1 MKNIASLYK
10 PFFLVLFAGIFCV
23 QVNAQVYGD
32 SYSQEDVIVVNGKLT
47 GNISVVGAS
56 QTDDETSRSDAAN
69 GDEGDGW
76 KSSGG
81 SYSSNPPK
89 IAFDINGL
97 SSYASA
103 KCLEV
108 YSGSTANRAGRIIT
122 VYTSDNYNAGT
133 NLRNFTPS
141 DRNGWTIVGSVTSD
155 GNRNYINLNSV
166 RRYIMLVFTTS
177 SQVQVNEIYLYS
189 SNYDEVNTS
198 DVLIQHKPAKWYNLA
213 VGHNTDMDTFDE
225 NGTDKMLPAKENGQ
239 DTEIQNAHT
248 LVETIY
254 VNKGESVRL
263 IVPDYLNEA
272 ANNQSYQRWYN
283 YATGGTFATGESG
296 NNSII
301 DLLTPATSGL
311 GGMPTNGEGHRF
323 SNGYVGEP
331 LSSNRLYAMDFY
343 YPADSRESYYVVACD
358 VSGYTDF
365 TETYDRN
372 ADHSKSLFAS
382 GGYWEPTL
390 SHRFIWYIRAI
401 DSNNRASRDVM
412 DITMPATRIPNLT
425 QEMVA
430 LPMDARAYALNG
442 QSPDDVELTV
452 SLLSGSNTAGI
463 VMETTS
469 LTGEDRVIH
478 FDYNGAE
485 NGDNTVSVG
494 DNTHATII
502 VSNGNTEVARF
513 NLTFEE
519 DTRLLSQSQVKELN
533 ANEFSGNDE
542 SDWRRLAF
550 RTPQKLNDNYEFL
563 TELNFD
569 YDPGVVSDLDYGQSE
584 YYYPF
589 PLAWTSST
597 YGFYDGSNDDD
608 YIGNNGHTYP
618 EWGHYSLLNNYIECV
633 GWDNARGIP
642 NPLKC
647 EGEER
652 YNRQGIK
659 SRYHLYADV
668 SDRPGIVARLPFDR
682 TLCSGTELFV
692 TAWVKCARG
701 GTDANNAGMLFTIMG
716 VREENGETTYTP
728 IYRYQTGQIP
738 VTYYNNEAIDL
749 PGFFEK
755 SDIPVKREGESDDG
769 FNRRLNTFLQGSR
782 NEWFQVYFS
791 FINSSDQDFD
801 SYALQIDNNSASTNG
816 GDLYLDDVRVYIATV
831 NTTVTQLETKCMDE
845 PVRVNTSFNFERLL
859 SRTGEEATTTATD
872 HYGDIAFCIL
882 DKDLYEN
889 YLAQHPDDEEG
900 AIKASAMD
908 MGISEVDK
916 ENDAKYMVM
925 NYNLNFAQNPLYVA
939 GGDDAKPV
947 VADGKL
953 YFRRNDAPGN
963 RRALTVDIMANVQ
976 PNVTYYMVMANP
988 NSINDTNWASFFTG
1002 LDDVCTVKSDFTVIP
1017 RDIIKINGEIVD
1029 PTTDY
1034 CAGRTFNFTA
1044 EVRIPAP
1051 DAGEDGQNEYIP
1063 LNEDVYFDWFFGTRA
1078 EFIRTNETYRASLN
1092 EALTRFREEY
1102 KDATV
1107 IDENTPATGSFTQG
1121 MFDMLVYYT
1130 TTAASPAGGQ
1140 HPHPLVLHQR
1150 SLNITLLES
1159 GLNLIARPIQVEI
1172 ENIPGYGDMTGLIC
1186 WDYIPLTLTVNT
1198 SAPQLKPGFNQIAYP
1213 DEYANLDPCL
1223 RIGLDQIKS
1232 VQVGNNGD
1240 HELKVDLRDC
1250 QFSGVDPTVTKL
1262 GLIDDLDKLYLVST
1276 DDPSYSS
1283 YFVDAE
1289 NFDEYSLPAGTIKS
1303 LEAHPYEQ
1311 GASLT
1316 NMMTLQF
1323 DVTNTQENGFKFT
1336 PKEGYTYNF
1345 AVHFE
1350 EKTARGEAST
1360 ACSGRLILPIKV
1372 VPEYVKWTGDGSSNW
1387 NNDTNWK
1394 RVSSAEVKRTAASDD
1409 DYMVDGSN
1417 ANSEG
1422 FVPMLFTKVL
1432 LPAGSRVNIYKAGYR
1447 DGGETSGWETEERP
1461 AEITQDPT
1469 LNIQYD
1475 LMAYGNEQV
1484 YGHETDALTDITTQR
1499 YRVNICDQI
1508 HFEPGAEML
1517 RSEYLLYNRAWT
1529 DVEIPQGAW
1538 TLVSTPLYDVVS
1550 GDWYTQSTGVQ
1561 STEYFKDITFNDGGY
1576 DRLNPAVYQRSWGDG
1591 ATIIEEGGAH
1601 TPVSFH
1607 PLWSSVYNDASVAYN
1622 YGAGYSVKT
1631 AKVAGAGD
1639 LLFRFPK
1646 NDTSYGNST
1655 ASFTRDNNGKLAA
1668 GQMVVRNTDL
1678 GKATDNNKFT
1688 LKLTPSDNGY
1698 LIVGNPF
1705 VSHLN
1710 VEEFLNENSDVLQ
1723 QKYWIADND
1732 GPEAG
1737 SADANGSW
1745 ISTDFGLVA
1754 PYKAFYVQRTE
1765 NAPSGDIEVTFTRDM
1780 EEFLPASTDGQD
1792 AAQGFVIRA
1801 NNEKGSSA
1809 AALAYSGT
1817 ADNNYET
1824 TEDVQLL
1831 TDLLGNESEEPNVYT
1846 VAGDIAT
1853 SINRIKDAQQIPLG
1867 VFAADDD
1874 VTTLT
1879 FTGVAALMEPSLYDA
1894 EMNTDTPLTE
1904 GYTLTVN
1911 GASHGRYFIRAK
1923 GAGEGTTGITDVE
1936 TGDGGVS
1943 VYSVTPRQVVVSSGA
1958 ELLEVSV
1965 YSVGGAMLGHESV
1978 GGGRT
1983 AVTLDGIDSGVA
1995 VVRVVTA
2002 DGQTTRKLVV
2012 K

>member
-1 MKNIASLYK
+1 MKNIANLFKALSLA
-10 PFFLVLFAGIFCV
+10 LFAGIFCV
-23 QVNAQVYGD
+23 QVNAQQVYGD
-32 SYSQEDVIVVNGKLT
+32 KYHSSTTVLP
-47 GNISVVGAS
+47 
-56 QTDDETSRSDAAN
+56 
-69 GDEGDGW
+69 GDKMNVDIEAVD
-76 KSSGG
+76 
-81 SYSSNPPK
+81 YSSQSS
-89 IAFDINGL
+89 
-97 SSYASA
+97 SSYRPSYACDGNEETYWRTRGTDSDRYIIFDVGRNNYSSV
-103 KCLEV
+103 KCIEIYIRNSNRRGNSITVSSSNNQNYGWSEEGTIDNPGERNYFAIENL
-108 YSGSTANRAGRIIT
+108 SGRYVRVRFTANE
-122 VYTSDNYNAGT
+122 
-133 NLRNFTPS
+133 
-141 DRNGWTIVGSVTSD
+141 
-155 GNRNYINLNSV
+155 
-166 RRYIMLVFTTS
+166 
-177 SQVQVNEIYLYS
+177 QVDINEIYLYS
-189 SNYDEVNTS
+189 SVIQVENGTV
-198 DVLIQHKPAKWYNLA
+198 QHKPAKWYNLA

-311 GGMPTNGEGHRF
+311 DGMPTNGEGHRF

-372 ADHSKSLFAS
+372 ADHLKSLFAS

-494 DNTHATII
+494 DNTRATII

-569 YDPGVVSDLDYGQSE
+569 YDPGVVSDLDYGQSK

-597 YGFYDGSNDDD
+597 YGFYDGSNGDD
-608 YIGNNGHTYP
+608 YMGNHTYP

-642 NPLKC
+642 NPLDC

-749 PGFFEK
+749 PGFFEN
-755 SDIPVKREGESDDG
+755 SDIPVQREGERNED

-791 FINSSDQDFD
+791 FINSSDKAFD

-831 NTTVTQLETKCMDE
+831 NPTVTQLETKCMDE

-882 DKDLYEN
+882 EKDLYEN

-900 AIKASAMD
+900 AIKASAMN

-947 VADGKL
+947 VADGKR

-1394 RVSSAEVKRTAASDD
+1394 RVSSAEIKRTPVSDD

-1447 DGGETSGWETEERP
+1447 DGGETSGWETERP

-1484 YGHETDALTDITTQR
+1484 YGHETDALGDITTQR

-1561 STEYFKDITFNDGGY
+1561 STEYFKDIIFNDGGY

-1591 ATIIEEGGAH
+1591 ATIIEENGAH

-1646 NDTSYGNST
+1646 NDESYGNST
-1655 ASFTRDNNGKLAA
+1655 ATFTRDNNGKLAA

-1710 VEEFLNENSDVLQ
+1710 VEEFLNENSNVLQ

-1853 SINRIKDAQQIPLG
+1853 SINRIKDLRQIPLG
-1867 VFAADDD
+1867 IFAADDD

-1879 FTGVAALMEPSLYDA
+1879 FTGVAALM

-1936 TGDGGVS
+1936 TGDGGVN
-1943 VYSVTPRQVVVSSGA
+1943 VYSVVQGQVVVSAGA
-1958 ELLEVSV
+1958 ELREVRV
-1965 YSVGGAMLGHESV
+1965 YSVGGALLKSECID
-1978 GGGRT
+1978 GGRT
-1983 AVTLDGIDSGVA
+1983 AVTIGGVDSGVA
-1995 VVRVVTA
+1995 IVRVTTA
-2002 DGQTTRKLVV
+2002 DGVATRKITV

>member
-23 QVNAQVYGD
+23 QVKAQV
-32 SYSQEDVIVVNGKLT
+32 V
-47 GNISVVGAS
+47 GN
-56 QTDDETSRSDAAN
+56 Q
-69 GDEGDGW
+69 
-76 KSSGG
+76 
-81 SYSSNPPK
+81 
-89 IAFDINGL
+89 
-97 SSYASA
+97 
-103 KCLEV
+103 
-108 YSGSTANRAGRIIT
+108 
-122 VYTSDNYNAGT
+122 YN
-133 NLRNFTPS
+133 NDHQN
-141 DRNGWTIVGSVTSD
+141 DKV
-155 GNRNYINLNSV
+155 
-166 RRYIMLVFTTS
+166 
-177 SQVQVNEIYLYS
+177 
-189 SNYDEVNTS
+189 
-198 DVLIQHKPAKWYNLA
+198 QHKPAKWYTLA
-213 VGHNTDMDTFDE
+213 IGHNTNMDSFEE
-225 NGTDKMLPAKENGQ
+225 NGDDDMISA
-239 DTEIQNAHT
+239 TEDEQTVKIQNTHT
-248 LVETIY
+248 LVDTIY
-254 VNKGESVRL
+254 MVKGHSIRL
-263 IVPDYLNEA
+263 TIPDWLNNN

-283 YATGGTFATGESG
+283 YETGGTFATGHTG
-296 NNSII
+296 RDKVV
-301 DLLTPATSGL
+301 DLLTPATEFTGRV
-311 GGMPTNGEGHRF
+311 PENGDGYRF
-323 SNGYVGEP
+323 ANGYIGDP
-331 LSSNRLYAMDFY
+331 LSTSGRLYAMDFY
-343 YPADSRESYYVVACD
+343 YPEDDLNSHYIVACD

-365 TETYDRN
+365 SKDFNQN
-372 ADHSKSLFAS
+372 ADYKKSWFAS
-382 GGYWEPTL
+382 RGYWEPTL
-390 SHRFIWYIRAI
+390 GHRFLYYIIALDENVKVPI
-401 DSNNRASRDVM
+401 DVKN
-412 DITMPATRIPNLT
+412 ITMPATRIPNMT
-425 QEMVA
+425 EEMVA
-430 LPMDARAYALNG
+430 LSRDARAYAMNG
-442 QSPDDVELTV
+442 QGPDDVNLSVHLENNEAGISLITESLKGESRVIHFSYNKSENSDGTV
-452 SLLSGSNTAGI
+452 SLLDGSTASI
-463 VMETTS
+463 VV
-469 LTGEDRVIH
+469 R
-478 FDYNGAE
+478 NG
-485 NGDNTVSVG
+485 S
-494 DNTHATII
+494 
-502 VSNGNTEVARF
+502 TEVARF
-513 NLTFEE
+513 NLTFVEE
-519 DTRLLSQSQVKELN
+519 ARLLSQSQVKELN
-533 ANEFSGNDE
+533 SGELSGNDG
-542 SDWRRLAF
+542 SKWHSLSY
-550 RTPQKLNDNYEFL
+550 RTPKNLEEDTNYEFL

-569 YDPGVVSDLDYGQSE
+569 YDQSVAKDLNYGTPE

-597 YGFYDGSNDDD
+597 YGFFDGSAADDD
-608 YIGNNGHTYP
+608 YIGSNTEYP
-618 EWGHYSLLNNYIECV
+618 DWGYYTIYTNYIECV
-633 GWDNARGIP
+633 GWDNSNRHIP
-642 NPLKC
+642 NPKDC

-652 YNRQGIK
+652 YNRHGVA
-659 SRYHLYADV
+659 SRYHLFSDV
-668 SDRPGIVARLPFDR
+668 SDRPGILARLPFDR
-682 TLCSGTELFV
+682 QLCNGTELFV

-701 GTDANNAGMLFTIMG
+701 GTDRNNAGILFTVMG
-716 VREENGETTYTP
+716 VNEKQNQDGHTTYTYTP

-738 VTYYNNEAIDL
+738 TTYLNDKGVNL
-749 PGFFEK
+749 PGFNQNSNITDYSNAK
-755 SDIPVKREGESDDG
+755 
-769 FNRRLNTFLQGSR
+769 
-782 NEWFQVYFS
+782 NEWFQAYFS
-791 FINSSDQDFD
+791 FINPSDQDFD
-801 SYALQIDNNSASTNG
+801 SYVLQVDNNSASTNG
-816 GDLYLDDVRVYIATV
+816 GDLYLDDIRIYIATV
-831 NTTVTQLETKCMDE
+831 NPTVTQLETKCMDE

-900 AIKASAMD
+900 AIKASAVD
-908 MGISEVDK
+908 MGISEDGE

-947 VADGKL
+947 EADGKL
-953 YFRRNDAPGN
+953 YFRRNNAPGN

-988 NSINDTNWASFFTG
+988 NSIDDTNWASFFTG

-1078 EFIRTNETYRASLN
+1078 EFIRTNETYGASLN
-1092 EALTRFREEY
+1092 KALTRFREEY

-1130 TTAASPAGGQ
+1130 TVAASPAGGQ

-1172 ENIPGYGDMTGLIC
+1172 EKIPGYGDITGLIC

-1323 DVTNTQENGFKFT
+1323 DVTNTQENGFRFM

-1394 RVSSAEVKRTAASDD
+1394 RVSSAEIKRTAASDD

-1417 ANSEG
+1417 ANPEG

-1432 LPAGSRVNIYKAGYR
+1432 IPADSYVNLYKAGYK
-1447 DGGETSGWETEERP
+1447 DGGESWETVRP

-1484 YGHETDALTDITTQR
+1484 YGHETDSLGDITTQR

-1561 STEYFKDITFNDGGY
+1561 STEYFKDITFPDGGY
-1576 DRLNPAVYQRSWGDG
+1576 DRLNPAVYQRSWGSG
-1591 ATIIEEGGAH
+1591 ATIVESGSSKV
-1601 TPVSFH
+1601 PVSFS
-1607 PLWSSVYNDASVAYN
+1607 PLWSSIYNDASVPYN

-1631 AKVAGAGD
+1631 AKIEGAGNV
-1639 LLFRFPK
+1639 LFRLPK
-1646 NDTSYGNST
+1646 NDASYDYTTS
-1655 ASFTRDNNGKLAA
+1655 SFTRSNNGKLAA
-1668 GQMVVRNTDL
+1668 GQMVVRHTDWNQAEE
-1678 GKATDNNKFT
+1678 KTEFTQT
-1688 LKLTPSDNGY
+1688 LKPSDNGY

-1710 VEEFLNENSDVLQ
+1710 VEKFLSENSDVLQ
-1723 QKYWIADND
+1723 QKYWFANNE

-1737 SADANGSW
+1737 SADADGNW
-1745 ISTDFGLVA
+1745 ISTDFGLIA
-1754 PYKAFYVQRTE
+1754 PYRAFYVQKTDD
-1765 NAPSGDIEVTFTRDM
+1765 APSDNVEVKFTQDM
-1780 EEFLPASTDGQD
+1780 EEFLPNTTDEQNSM
-1792 AAQGFVIRA
+1792 QGLVIRA
-1801 NNEKGSSA
+1801 KNENGSSA
-1809 AALAYSGT
+1809 AALAYSGV
-1817 ADNNYET
+1817 ADNGFAMA
-1824 TEDVQLL
+1824 EDAQLL
-1831 TDLLGNESEEPNVYT
+1831 TDLLDNDDDDVPSVYT
-1846 VAGDIAT
+1846 VAGDMAT
-1853 SINRIKDAQQIPLG
+1853 SINRIKDLQQIPLG

>member
-23 QVNAQVYGD
+23 QVNAQVPGD
-32 SYSQEDVIVVNGKLT
+32 QYDNQYKDV
-47 GNISVVGAS
+47 SV
-56 QTDDETSRSDAAN
+56 
-69 GDEGDGW
+69 
-76 KSSGG
+76 
-81 SYSSNPPK
+81 
-89 IAFDINGL
+89 
-97 SSYASA
+97 
-103 KCLEV
+103 
-108 YSGSTANRAGRIIT
+108 
-122 VYTSDNYNAGT
+122 
-133 NLRNFTPS
+133 
-141 DRNGWTIVGSVTSD
+141 
-155 GNRNYINLNSV
+155 
-166 RRYIMLVFTTS
+166 
-177 SQVQVNEIYLYS
+177 
-189 SNYDEVNTS
+189 
-198 DVLIQHKPAKWYNLA
+198 QHKQAKWYTLA
-213 VGHNTDMDTFDE
+213 IGHNTNMDSFEE
-225 NGTDKMLPAKENGQ
+225 NGDDQMIPATEGGQ
-239 DTEIQNAHT
+239 SIGIQNTHT
-248 LVETIY
+248 LVDTIY
-254 VNKGESVRL
+254 MVKGHSIRL
-263 IVPDYLNEA
+263 TIPDWLNNN

-283 YATGGTFATGESG
+283 YETGGTFVTGQTGRNEVV
-296 NNSII
+296 
-301 DLLTPATSGL
+301 DLLTPATEFTGRV
-311 GGMPTNGEGHRF
+311 PDNGTGFRF
-323 SNGYVGEP
+323 ANGYIGDP
-331 LSSNRLYAMDFY
+331 LSNSGRLYAMDFF
-343 YPADSRESYYVVACD
+343 YPEDDPHPHYIVACD

-365 TETYDRN
+365 SENFNQN
-372 ADHSKSLFAS
+372 ANYGKSWFAS
-382 GGYWEPTL
+382 RGYWEPTL
-390 SHRFIWYIRAI
+390 GHRFLYYIIALDENVKVPI
-401 DSNNRASRDVM
+401 DVKN
-412 DITMPATRIPNLT
+412 ITMPATRIPNMT
-425 QEMVA
+425 EEMVA
-430 LPMDARAYALNG
+430 LSRDARAYAMNG
-442 QSPDDVELTV
+442 QGPDDVN
-452 SLLSGSNTAGI
+452 LSVHLENNKAGI
-463 VMETTS
+463 S
-469 LTGEDRVIH
+469 LITKSLKGESRVIH
-478 FDYNGAE
+478 FSYNKSE
-485 NGDNTVSVG
+485 NSDGTVSLTDG
-494 DNTHATII
+494 STASI
-502 VSNGNTEVARF
+502 VVRNGSTEVARF
-513 NLTFEE
+513 NLTFVEE
-519 DTRLLSQSQVKELN
+519 ARLLSQSQVKDLN
-533 ANEFSGNDE
+533 SGDFSG
-542 SDWRRLAF
+542 SDGSNWHRLSY
-550 RTPQKLNDNYEFL
+550 RTPKNLEEDTNYEFL

-569 YDPGVVSDLDYGQSE
+569 YDQGVAKDLNYGVPE

-597 YGFYDGSNDDD
+597 YGFFDGSAANED
-608 YIGNNGHTYP
+608 YIGSNTEYP
-618 EWGHYSLLNNYIECV
+618 DWGYYTIYTNYIECV
-633 GWDNARGIP
+633 GWDNSDRHIP
-642 NPLKC
+642 NPKEC

-652 YNRQGIK
+652 YNRFGVA
-659 SRYHLYADV
+659 SCYHLFSDV
-668 SDRPGIVARLPFDR
+668 SDRPGILARLPFDR
-682 TLCSGTELFV
+682 KLCSGTELFV

-701 GTDANNAGMLFTIMG
+701 GQDRNNAGILFTVMG
-716 VREENGETTYTP
+716 VNEKQNQDGHTTYTYTP

-738 VTYYNNEAIDL
+738 TTYLNDKGVNL
-749 PGFFEK
+749 PGFNQN
-755 SDIPVKREGESDDG
+755 SNITDYS
-769 FNRRLNTFLQGSR
+769 NAN
-782 NEWFQVYFS
+782 NEWFQAYFS
-791 FINSSDQDFD
+791 FINPSDQDFD
-801 SYALQIDNNSASTNG
+801 SYVLQVDNNSASTNG
-816 GDLYLDDVRVYIATV
+816 GDLYLDDIRIYIATV
-831 NTTVTQLETKCMDE
+831 NPTVTQLETSCMNE
-845 PVRVNTSFNFERLL
+845 PVRVNVDFNFERLL
-859 SRTGEEATTTATD
+859 SRAGDNETTD
-872 HYGDIAFCIL
+872 DDQSGDIAFCL
-882 DKDLYEN
+882 LEKDKYDN
-889 YLAQHPDDEEG
+889 YLSLNPGDRAG
-900 AIKASAMD
+900 AINASVVK
-908 MGISEVDK
+908 MGVSTEAGNNTD
-916 ENDAKYMVM
+916 KYMVL
-925 NYNLNFAQNPLYVA
+925 NYYLNFARNEVYV
-939 GGDDAKPV
+939 GGGNGSSSYPV
-947 VADGKL
+947 NIDGQL
-953 YFRRNDAPGN
+953 FFRRNEAETDN
-963 RRALTVDIMANVQ
+963 MRSLTVDIMANVQ
-976 PNVTYYMVMANP
+976 ANKSYYMLAINP
-988 NSINDTNWASFFTG
+988 EAIMSGENWLNVFAG
-1002 LDDVCTVKSDFTVIP
+1002 LDMDDVCTIKSEFRITP
-1017 RDIIKINGEIVD
+1017 RDILRLNGEIVD
-1029 PTTDY
+1029 PSTDY
-1034 CAGRTFNFTA
+1034 CAGQTFNFTA
-1044 EVRIPAP
+1044 EVRVPAP
-1051 DAGEDGQNEYIP
+1051 DGSVNEDGQIQYIP
-1063 LNEDVYFDWFFGTRA
+1063 LDEDVYFDWFFGTEDDYLSIENIYNVA
-1078 EFIRTNETYRASLN
+1078 LD
-1092 EALTRFREEY
+1092 EALEQFRKVY
-1102 KDATV
+1102 PDAEVVDQTT
-1107 IDENTPATGSFTQG
+1107 TPVAGGFTQE
-1121 MFDMLVYYT
+1121 MFNMLKYYT
-1130 TTAASPAGGQ
+1130 EVAQGAAGGQ
-1140 HPHPLVLHQR
+1140 HPHPLVLHQQ
-1150 SLNITLLES
+1150 SLNITLLS
-1159 GLNLIARPIQVEI
+1159 NGLDLVVKPISI
-1172 ENIPGYGDMTGLIC
+1172 TIDHIPGYDDSEIVGLIC
-1186 WDYIPLTLTVNT
+1186 WDYIPLTLTVSNN
-1198 SAPQLKPGFNQIAYP
+1198 APHLKPGFNRINYP
-1213 DEYANLDPCL
+1213 ADYEHLDPNL
-1223 RIGLDQIKS
+1223 RIGLDQIES
-1232 VQVGNNGD
+1232 VSIGNSGN
-1240 HELKVDLRDC
+1240 HSLTVDLRDC
-1250 QFSGVDPTVTKL
+1250 RFSGMDQNVRSL
-1262 GLIDDLDKLYLVST
+1262 GLIDGLNSLYLVST
-1276 DDPSYSS
+1276 DDPEYAPFFTNS
-1283 YFVDAE
+1283 AE
-1289 NFDEYSLPAGTIKS
+1289 FDEYSLPAGKIES
-1303 LEAHPYEQ
+1303 LVAYPYESGQ
-1311 GASLT
+1311 PFDE
-1316 NMMTLQF
+1316 NKMTLQF
-1323 DVTNTQENGFKFT
+1323 DLSTTMANGFKFT

-1350 EKTARGEAST
+1350 EKTGRGGTGETST
-1360 ACSGRLILPIKV
+1360 ACKGRFVLPIKV

-1394 RVSSAEVKRTAASDD
+1394 RVSRAEIKRTDASGD

-1432 LPAGSRVNIYKAGYR
+1432 LPAGSRVNIYKAGYS
-1447 DGGETSGWETEERP
+1447 DGGETSDWETERP
-1461 AEITQDPT
+1461 KEITQDPT

-1529 DVEIPQGAW
+1529 DVEIPQGTW

-1561 STEYFKDITFNDGGY
+1561 STEYFKDITFPGGGY
-1576 DRLNPAVYQRSWGDG
+1576 NRLDPAVYQRSWGDG
-1591 ATIIEEGGAH
+1591 ATIIEDIEEGGVR

-1631 AKVAGAGD
+1631 AKVADAGD

-1646 NDTSYGNST
+1646 NDPSYPNST
-1655 ASFTRDNNGKLAA
+1655 ATFTRDNNGKLAA

-1710 VEEFLNENSDVLQ
+1710 VEKFLNENSYVLQ

-1792 AAQGFVIRA
+1792 ATQGFVIRA
-1801 NNEKGSSA
+1801 NSEKGSSA

-1831 TDLLGNESEEPNVYT
+1831 TDLLGNDSEGPNVYT

>member
-23 QVNAQVYGD
+23 QVNAKVYGD
-32 SYSQEDVIVVNGKLT
+32 KYHSSTTVLPGDKMNVDIEAVGNSSQSGSSY
-47 GNISVVGAS
+47 
-56 QTDDETSRSDAAN
+56 R
-69 GDEGDGW
+69 
-76 KSSGG
+76 
-81 SYSSNPPK
+81 
-89 IAFDINGL
+89 
-97 SSYASA
+97 SSYACDGNEETYWRTRGTDRDRYIIFDVGRNNYSSV
-103 KCLEV
+103 KCIEIYIRNSNRRGNSITVSSSNDQNYGWSEEGTIDNPGERNYFAIENL
-108 YSGSTANRAGRIIT
+108 SGRYVRVRFTAN
-122 VYTSDNYNAGT
+122 D
-133 NLRNFTPS
+133 
-141 DRNGWTIVGSVTSD
+141 
-155 GNRNYINLNSV
+155 
-166 RRYIMLVFTTS
+166 
-177 SQVQVNEIYLYS
+177 QVDINEIYLYS
-189 SNYDEVNTS
+189 SVIQVENGTV
-198 DVLIQHKPAKWYNLA
+198 QHKPAKWYNLA

-642 NPLKC
+642 NPLDC

-755 SDIPVKREGESDDG
+755 SDIPVKREGESDAD
-769 FNRRLNTFLQGSR
+769 FNRRLNTFLQDSR

-831 NTTVTQLETKCMDE
+831 NPTVTQLETKCMDE

-900 AIKASAMD
+900 AIKASAMN

-1276 DDPSYSS
+1276 DDPSYSL

-1323 DVTNTQENGFKFT
+1323 DVTNTQ
-1336 PKEGYTYNF
+1336 
-1345 AVHFE
+1345 H
-1350 EKTARGEAST
+1350 
-1360 ACSGRLILPIKV
+1360 
-1372 VPEYVKWTGDGSSNW
+1372 
-1387 NNDTNWK
+1387 
-1394 RVSSAEVKRTAASDD
+1394 
-1409 DYMVDGSN
+1409 
-1417 ANSEG
+1417 
-1422 FVPMLFTKVL
+1422 
-1432 LPAGSRVNIYKAGYR
+1432 
-1447 DGGETSGWETEERP
+1447 
-1461 AEITQDPT
+1461 
-1469 LNIQYD
+1469 
-1475 LMAYGNEQV
+1475 
-1484 YGHETDALTDITTQR
+1484 
-1499 YRVNICDQI
+1499 
-1508 HFEPGAEML
+1508 
-1517 RSEYLLYNRAWT
+1517 
-1529 DVEIPQGAW
+1529 
-1538 TLVSTPLYDVVS
+1538 
-1550 GDWYTQSTGVQ
+1550 
-1561 STEYFKDITFNDGGY
+1561 
-1576 DRLNPAVYQRSWGDG
+1576 
-1591 ATIIEEGGAH
+1591 
-1601 TPVSFH
+1601 
-1607 PLWSSVYNDASVAYN
+1607 
-1622 YGAGYSVKT
+1622 
-1631 AKVAGAGD
+1631 
-1639 LLFRFPK
+1639 
-1646 NDTSYGNST
+1646 
-1655 ASFTRDNNGKLAA
+1655 
-1668 GQMVVRNTDL
+1668 
-1678 GKATDNNKFT
+1678 
-1688 LKLTPSDNGY
+1688 
-1698 LIVGNPF
+1698 
-1705 VSHLN
+1705 
-1710 VEEFLNENSDVLQ
+1710 
-1723 QKYWIADND
+1723 
-1732 GPEAG
+1732 
-1737 SADANGSW
+1737 
-1745 ISTDFGLVA
+1745 
-1754 PYKAFYVQRTE
+1754 
-1765 NAPSGDIEVTFTRDM
+1765 
-1780 EEFLPASTDGQD
+1780 
-1792 AAQGFVIRA
+1792 
-1801 NNEKGSSA
+1801 
-1809 AALAYSGT
+1809 
-1817 ADNNYET
+1817 
-1824 TEDVQLL
+1824 
-1831 TDLLGNESEEPNVYT
+1831 
-1846 VAGDIAT
+1846 
-1853 SINRIKDAQQIPLG
+1853 
-1867 VFAADDD
+1867 
-1874 VTTLT
+1874 
-1879 FTGVAALMEPSLYDA
+1879 
-1894 EMNTDTPLTE
+1894 
-1904 GYTLTVN
+1904 
-1911 GASHGRYFIRAK
+1911 
-1923 GAGEGTTGITDVE
+1923 
-1936 TGDGGVS
+1936 
-1943 VYSVTPRQVVVSSGA
+1943 
-1958 ELLEVSV
+1958 
-1965 YSVGGAMLGHESV
+1965 
-1978 GGGRT
+1978 
-1983 AVTLDGIDSGVA
+1983 
-1995 VVRVVTA
+1995 
-2002 DGQTTRKLVV
+2002 
-2012 K
+2012 

>member
-1 MKNIASLYK
+1 MKNIANLFKALSLA
-10 PFFLVLFAGIFCV
+10 LFAGIFCV
-23 QVNAQVYGD
+23 QVNAQQVYGD
-32 SYSQEDVIVVNGKLT
+32 KYHSSTTVLP
-47 GNISVVGAS
+47 
-56 QTDDETSRSDAAN
+56 
-69 GDEGDGW
+69 GDKMNVDIEAVD
-76 KSSGG
+76 
-81 SYSSNPPK
+81 YSSQSS
-89 IAFDINGL
+89 
-97 SSYASA
+97 SSYRPSYACDGNEETYWRTRGTDSDRYIIFDVGRNNYSSV
-103 KCLEV
+103 KCIEIYIRNSNRRGNSITVSSSNNQNYGWSEEGTIDNPGERNYFAIENL
-108 YSGSTANRAGRIIT
+108 SGRYVRVRFTANE
-122 VYTSDNYNAGT
+122 
-133 NLRNFTPS
+133 
-141 DRNGWTIVGSVTSD
+141 
-155 GNRNYINLNSV
+155 
-166 RRYIMLVFTTS
+166 
-177 SQVQVNEIYLYS
+177 QVDINEIYLYS
-189 SNYDEVNTS
+189 SVIQVENGTV
-198 DVLIQHKPAKWYNLA
+198 QHKPAKWYNLA

-311 GGMPTNGEGHRF
+311 DGMPTNGEGHRF

-372 ADHSKSLFAS
+372 ADHLKSLFAS

-494 DNTHATII
+494 DNTRATII

-569 YDPGVVSDLDYGQSE
+569 YDPGVVSDLDYGQSK

-597 YGFYDGSNDDD
+597 YGFYDGSNGDD
-608 YIGNNGHTYP
+608 YMGNHTYP

-642 NPLKC
+642 NPLDC

-749 PGFFEK
+749 PGFFEN
-755 SDIPVKREGESDDG
+755 SDIPVQREGERNED

-791 FINSSDQDFD
+791 FINSSDKAFD

-831 NTTVTQLETKCMDE
+831 NPTVTQLETKCMDE

-882 DKDLYEN
+882 EKDLYEN

-900 AIKASAMD
+900 AIKASAMN

-947 VADGKL
+947 VADGKR

-1394 RVSSAEVKRTAASDD
+1394 RVSSAEIKRTPVSDD

-1447 DGGETSGWETEERP
+1447 DGGETSGWETERP

-1484 YGHETDALTDITTQR
+1484 YGHETDALGDITTQR

-1561 STEYFKDITFNDGGY
+1561 STEYFKDIIFNDGGY

-1591 ATIIEEGGAH
+1591 ATIIEENGAH

-1646 NDTSYGNST
+1646 NDESYGNST
-1655 ASFTRDNNGKLAA
+1655 ATFTRDNNGKLAA

-1710 VEEFLNENSDVLQ
+1710 VEEFLNENSNVLQ

-1853 SINRIKDAQQIPLG
+1853 SINRIKDLRQIPLG
-1867 VFAADDD
+1867 IFAADDD

-1879 FTGVAALMEPSLYDA
+1879 FTGVAALMEPSL
-1894 EMNTDTPLTE
+1894 MNTDTPLTE

-1936 TGDGGVS
+1936 TGDGGVN
-1943 VYSVTPRQVVVSSGA
+1943 VYSVVQGQVVVSAGA
-1958 ELLEVSV
+1958 ELREVRV
-1965 YSVGGAMLGHESV
+1965 YSVGGALLKSECID
-1978 GGGRT
+1978 GGRT
-1983 AVTLDGIDSGVA
+1983 AVTIGGVDSGVA
-1995 VVRVVTA
+1995 IVRVTTA
-2002 DGQTTRKLVV
+2002 DGVATRKITV